1 MHVDEHPYS
10 MMVDGHRVELREEPA
25 GEAKATIRGSQS
37 AWLAALG
44 PDADRSGLDISG
56 DSRLADALLDGV
68 GAQAR
73 RAVNAA

>member
-1 MHVDEHPYS
+1 MTVEH
-10 MMVDGHRVELREEPA
+10 GRVELHEAPA
-25 GEAKATIRGSQS
+25 TDASATVSGSES

-44 PDADRSGLDISG
+44 PHGDRSGLDISG
-56 DSRLADALLDGV
+56 DERLADALLESV